1 MNHGPLHDLHE
12 TSNAQC
18 GPVEGFSIPLV
29 YSTADADYDATRTG
43 AGLIDL
49 AHVGTVR
56 LEGPDAR
63 RFCNGMFTNNI
74 RDLQPGQCGRSAM
87 CDDRGR
93 VLGLL
98 DLLCTDP
105 DRFDGVLEGVSAEW
119 FESRYGM
126 YIVFDDVEL
135 EVSQSGPWVLSL
147 QGPQSATVLEHAGL
161 PAPNKGHH
169 SLSEDGIRIVDKDRS
184 GLGGFDLIVET
195 DQAPTLWQRLLSAGC
210 TPIGHTTLERLRIEH
225 GRARWPVDGTEKSL
239 VHELGIDSEVCN
251 FNKGC
256 YLGQEV
262 INRVDVKGQ
271 VNKKLHKIL
280 LDTQPKELLG
290 APILLDDVEVGT
302 ITSATDT
309 ETGAIALAVIRKR
322 AWAAGQEVTISTV
335 EGAVSGSVQD
345 AS

>member
-1 MNHGPLHDLHE
+1 MSQGPLHHLHE
-12 TSNAQC
+12 TLSAHF
-18 GPVEGFSIPLV
+18 GTLEGFSTPLR
-29 YSTADADYDATRTG
+29 YADADAEYTAVQTH

-49 AHVGTVR
+49 AHVGTVSF
-56 LEGPDAR
+56 EGPDAR

-98 DLLCTDP
+98 DILCTDS
-105 DRFDGVLEGVSAEW
+105 DRFEGVLEGVSAEW

-126 YIVFDDVEL
+126 YIVFDDVEM

-147 QGPQSATVLEHAGL
+147 QGPQSAAVLEKAGL
-161 PAPNKGHH
+161 PTPEKGHH
-169 SLSEDGIRIVDKDRS
+169 SVSEDGIRIVDKDRS
-184 GLGGFDLIVET
+184 GLGGFDLIVDTE
-195 DQAPTLWQRLLSAGC
+195 AASPLWDRILSAGC
-210 TPIGHTTLERLRIEH
+210 TPFGHDTLERLRIEH

-239 VHELGIDSEVCN
+239 VHELGIDTEVCN

-271 VNKKLHKIL
+271 INKKIHKIL
-280 LDTQPKELLG
+280 LDAKAEDVLG
-290 APILLDDVEVGT
+290 ASVMLDDAEVGT
-302 ITSATDT
+302 ITSATDAG
-309 ETGAIALAVIRKR
+309 TGTIALAVIRKR
-322 AWAAGQEVTISTV
+322 AWGEGQEVTISTA
-335 EGAVSGSVQD
+335 EGAVRGSVQD